1 MGYASTL
8 KTEKVEEKPRTG
20 CHAYGCPFPP
30 GLSAGAGAPGF
41 CRHHY
46 EVPSVQWPAIT
57 DAMINEHARLLQ
69 EVLIA
74 RRYFGRGDA
83 GNDPERL
90 SEAWMRLERHGYP
103 LEPHR
108 EGKPL
113 TYRQWAGMA
122 ESLLAQHLRNAG
134 IRPRI

>member
-1 MGYASTL
+1 
-8 KTEKVEEKPRTG
+8 
-20 CHAYGCPFPP
+20 
-30 GLSAGAGAPGF
+30 
-41 CRHHY
+41 
-46 EVPSVQWPAIT
+46 
-57 DAMINEHARLLQ
+57 
-69 EVLIA
+69 
-74 RRYFGRGDA
+74 
-83 GNDPERL
+83 
-90 SEAWMRLERHGYP
+90 MRLERHGYP